1 MSLAFWMAM
10 RWRALRPWAYLFEGM
25 QAMGLPEGKLY
36 MGFSG
41 SVIRWVVLTFPRYQ
55 CNEWGIL

>member
-1 MSLAFWMAM
+1 MAM

-55 CNEWGIL
+55 CNELGIL